1 MDLKLL
7 RNFLQIAELESFTK
21 AAAVLHIAQPALS
34 RQVGQL
40 ERELGT
46 RLFTRSERGVQLTEA
61 GTLLRQRAS
70 GLIDD
75 VQRLRH
81 EVSLLAD
88 EPAGELTFGVP
99 PSMHDTITL
108 PLIRAYR
115 QRFPRVLLRVVEGLS
130 VTLNEGVHTGKL
142 DLAVVSASEPRA
154 ALAHTPLVREALFLI
169 GARKERLILP
179 LKATTAVT
187 IDRLAGLPLILT
199 LRPNALR
206 GIVEDAFKRARLDFR
221 PRLETNS
228 IPLMFDLVEEGGGY
242 TVLPYCA
249 VQAQLRR
256 RKLAVA
262 PVEGLGVTWAMAAS
276 PRRSLSR
283 PAQALMQM
291 LFDTARA
298 SAASGDWTSAEFL
311 A

>member
-46 RLFTRSERGVQLTEA
+46 RLFIRNERGVRLTEA
-61 GTLLRQRAS
+61 GALFRQRAS

-75 VQRLRH
+75 FQRLRH

-115 QRFPRVLLRVVEGLS
+115 ERFPRVLLRVVEGLS

-142 DLAVVSASEPRA
+142 DLAIVSANEPRA
-154 ALAHTPLVREALFLI
+154 ART
-169 GARKERLILP
+169 
-179 LKATTAVT
+179 
-187 IDRLAGLPLILT
+187 
-199 LRPNALR
+199 
-206 GIVEDAFKRARLDFR
+206 
-221 PRLETNS
+221 
-228 IPLMFDLVEEGGGY
+228 
-242 TVLPYCA
+242 
-249 VQAQLRR
+249 
-256 RKLAVA
+256 
-262 PVEGLGVTWAMAAS
+262 
-276 PRRSLSR
+276 
-283 PAQALMQM
+283 
-291 LFDTARA
+291 
-298 SAASGDWTSAEFL
+298 
-311 A
+311 

>member
-34 RQVGQL
+34 RQIGQL

-46 RLFTRSERGVQLTEA
+46 RLFIRNERGVRLTEA
-61 GTLLRQRAS
+61 GALFRQRAS

-75 VQRLRH
+75 FQRLRH

-142 DLAVVSASEPRA
+142 DLAIVSASEPRA
-154 ALAHTPLVREALFLI
+154 ALSHTPLVREGLFLI
-169 GARKERLILP
+169 GARKEK
-179 LKATTAVT
+179 LKATQAVPV
-187 IDRLAGLPLILT
+187 DFLAGLPLILT
-199 LRPNALR
+199 LKPNALR

-228 IPLMFDLVEEGGGY
+228 IPLMFDLVEEGAGY
-242 TVLPYCA
+242 TVLSYCA
-249 VQAQLRR
+249 VLAELKR
-256 RKLAVA
+256 RKLALA
-262 PVEGLGVTWAMAAS
+262 PVEGMTVTWALASS

-298 SAASGDWTSAEFL
+298 SVASGDWLSAEFL
-311 A
+311 G